1 MLRVLL
7 FVLPLIVSIYAVVDC
22 IQTDE
27 SDVRGLPK
35 PFWVLIIL
43 FFPLAGAAAWF
54 LAGRPRSGRPARSP
68 GSPGFGPHPA
78 AQPPSPKRPLAPDD
92 DPEFLNRLREQR
104 LRKWEDDLA
113 RRERESREEPEPGS
127 DDPGGPGVGRG

>member
-1 MLRVLL
+1 VPRVLL
-7 FVLPLIVSIYAVVDC
+7 FLLPLIVSIYAVVDC

-27 SDVRGLPK
+27 SEVRGLPK

-54 LAGRPRSGRPARSP
+54 LAGRPRRSRPAGRAHGP
-68 GSPGFGPHPA
+68 AGFGARPS
-78 AQPPSPKRPLAPDD
+78 AQPPNPKRPLAPDD

-113 RRERESREEPEPGS
+113 RREREEREKRDQGS
-127 DDPGGPGVGRG
+127 DGSGGPGSG